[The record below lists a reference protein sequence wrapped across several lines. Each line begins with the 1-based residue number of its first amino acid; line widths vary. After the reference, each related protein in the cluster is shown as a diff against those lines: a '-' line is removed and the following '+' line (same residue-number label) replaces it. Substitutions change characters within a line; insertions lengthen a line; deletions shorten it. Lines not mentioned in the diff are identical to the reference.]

1 MQERGNDMKRYCM
14 GVILLA
20 VAVLTIAGCTG
31 RKQQEQKEPL
41 YKDDFQ
47 EDNEGYITVGFS
59 QVGSESDWRVANTQS
74 IKSVFTSDNGY
85 YLLYEDAQNKQEN
98 QLKAVRS
105 FILQEVDYIVLDPV
119 VETGW
124 DSVLKEAKNA
134 GIPVIVTDR
143 KVVVDDD
150 ELYTCWVGSNFEE
163 EGRKAGR
170 WLENHL
176 EVTGRANDEI
186 RMVTLQG
193 TLESSAQ
200 LGRTEGF
207 SQILNSHKNW
217 DMLEYQSAD
226 FTQTK
231 AQEVMEYFLN
241 TYQDIDVVVCEN
253 DNMAFGAIDAIH
265 EAGKSCGRDGD
276 IIIISFDA
284 VKAALEAM
292 MQGKINV
299 DIECNPQQGEL
310 LDEIIRRLEAGETV
324 DKIQYMDEAYFD
336 ASMDLSK
343 IVEARTY

>member
-1 MQERGNDMKRYCM
+1 MQKRGNYMKRYCT
-14 GVILLA
+14 GIILLA
-20 VAVLTIAGCTG
+20 IAVLTIAGCTG
-31 RKQQEQKEPL
+31 KKQQETKEPL

-47 EDNEGYITVGFS
+47 EDNAGYITVGFC

-74 IKSVFTSDNGY
+74 IKNVFTSDNGY

-98 QLKAVRS
+98 QIKAVRS
-105 FILQEVDYIVLDPV
+105 FILQEVDYIVLAPV

-150 ELYTCWVGSNFEE
+150 GLYTCWVGSDFEE

-170 WLENHL
+170 WLENYL
-176 EVTGRANDEI
+176 QVTGRADDEI
-186 RMVTLQG
+186 QMVTLQG

-207 SQILNSHKNW
+207 SQILNKHENW
-217 DMLEYQSAD
+217 KMLEYQTAD

-231 AQEVMEYFLN
+231 AQEVMEYFLD
-241 TYQDIDVVVCEN
+241 TYPEIDVVVCEN

-265 EAGKSCGRDGD
+265 AEGKTCGKDGD

-292 MQGKINV
+292 MQGEINV
-299 DIECNPQQGEL
+299 DVECNPQQGEL
-310 LDEIIRRLEAGETV
+310 VDEIIRKLEAGESV

-336 ASMDLSK
+336 TSMDLSE
-343 IVEARTY
+343 IVGTRVY

>member
-1 MQERGNDMKRYCM
+1 MQKRGNHMKRYCT
-14 GVILLA
+14 GIILLA
-20 VAVLTIAGCTG
+20 IAVLTIAGCTG
-31 RKQQEQKEPL
+31 KKQSKQKEPL
-41 YKDDFQ
+41 YEDNFR

-74 IKSVFTSDNGY
+74 IKSVLTADNGY

-143 KVVVDDD
+143 KVVVDDAD
-150 ELYTCWVGSNFEE
+150 LYTCWVGSNFEE
-163 EGRKAGR
+163 EGRKAGQ
-170 WLENHL
+170 WLENYL
-176 EVTGRANDEI
+176 QITGRQNDEI

-207 SQILNSHKNW
+207 SQILDEHENW
-217 DMLEYQSAD
+217 KMLEYQSAD

-231 AQEVMEYFLN
+231 AQEVMESFLD
-241 TYQDIDVVVCEN
+241 TYPDIDVVICEN

-265 EAGKSCGRDGD
+265 EAGKTCGKDGD

-292 MQGKINV
+292 QRGEINV

-310 LDEIIRRLEAGETV
+310 LDEIIRKLEAGETV
-324 DKIQYMDEAYFD
+324 DKIQYMNETYFD
-336 ASMDLSK
+336 TSMDLSK
-343 IVEARTY
+343 IVETRVY